1 MNAPSTPA
9 SSVRYTILSDR
20 FRSLWT
26 FYQFLGGVLK
36 HLGEGPMP
44 YTYDFQALHSQLK
57 DLVHKIGVESAA
69 DATPEVDQLERE
81 LDRIQRDLGKIDNEI
96 PPSVMRK
103 FFDHIKRQDER
114 ILGALL
120 KFYLLSNYFEQDTL
134 DKLDILFTRLAETPL
149 DDGPVAPRDSDD
161 LLLTFRR
168 LGEFTELPPLP
179 PAEAAALAEAVG
191 AIRRELE
198 SINDYQTLVRSEVYE
213 RYRKLKQRL
222 GTTALHP
229 SMLVEITAT
238 NIVAKNRFKDL
249 FEAEERKVVENTN
262 RIYDIERYLDRHPEL
277 ASERLRRQIE
287 EFRHVRIRYES
298 SLRAENIKRDDI
310 TEMTRAMHA
319 VLAQFDPSPRRLV
332 RPDDITAGIPI
343 AGLEAP
349 VSTGGTGGGST
360 PLEEPERPAT
370 RAGGGAG
377 GGDRQQETTLTD
389 ILPSDPLLNES
400 LHKIMFALEMVV
412 WDRLPAQVADAPEVR
427 NLNLEPWEVA
437 TYRKLSEGNVDKG
450 TAEWELD
457 RFFLTSAAL
466 RLKMEEERNEIT
478 RLESANT
485 PDRLFEVLER
495 SARSLDRARDMDS
508 RFQWFIDD
516 MVFRGETRQLESLY
530 RSRFRFLHA
539 YSGLWLM
546 HQQSGGLTP
555 L

>member
-69 DATPEVDQLERE
+69 DATPEVDQMERE

-149 DDGPVAPRDSDD
+149 EDGRVAPRDSDD

-198 SINDYQTLVRSEVYE
+198 SIDDYQTLVRSEVYE

-298 SLRAENIKRDDI
+298 SLRAENIKRDEI

-319 VLAQFDPSPRRLV
+319 VLAQFDPSPSRLV
-332 RPDDITAGIPI
+332 RPNDITAGIPI

-370 RAGGGAG
+370 RAG

-412 WDRLPAQVADAPEVR
+412 WDRLPAQVTDSPEVR

-485 PDRLFEVLER
+485 SDRLFEVLER

>member
-1 MNAPSTPA
+1 MEAANTPA

-36 HLGEGPMP
+36 HLWDGPMP
-44 YTYDFQALHSQLK
+44 YTYDFQALHSRLA
-57 DLVHKIGVESAA
+57 DLVHKIGVESTA
-69 DATPEVDQLERE
+69 DATPELDWLERE
-81 LDRIQRDLGKIDNEI
+81 LDRIQRDLAKIENQY

-103 FFDHIKRQDER
+103 FFDHIKRLDEKV
-114 ILGALL
+114 LCALL

-134 DKLDILFTRLAETPL
+134 DKLDILFTRLAGTPVE
-149 DDGPVAPRDSDD
+149 DGRVAPRDSDD

-168 LGEFTELPPLP
+168 LSEFTDLPPLP
-179 PAEAAALAEAVG
+179 LAEAAALAEAVCEV
-191 AIRRELE
+191 RRELE
-198 SINDYQTLVRSEVYE
+198 SIEDYQTLVNSEVYE

-222 GTTALHP
+222 GKTVLHP
-229 SMLVEITAT
+229 SLLVEITST

-249 FEAEERKVVENTN
+249 FETEERKVAENTN
-262 RIYDIERYLDRHPEL
+262 RIYDIERYLKRHPEL
-277 ASERLRRQIE
+277 ASQNLRRQIE
-287 EFRHVRIRYES
+287 EFRHIRIRYET
-298 SLRAENIKRDDI
+298 SLRKENVKRDDI
-310 TEMTRAMHA
+310 TDMTRAMHA
-319 VLAQFDPSPRRLV
+319 VLAQFEPSSRRPV
-332 RPDDITAGIPI
+332 GPDDITAGIPI
-343 AGLEAP
+343 SGLEPP
-349 VSTGGTGGGST
+349 VATGGIGGGST
-360 PLEEPERPAT
+360 PSEEPERLVE
-370 RAGGGAG
+370 RVS

-389 ILPSDPLLNES
+389 MLPSDPLLNES

-412 WDRLPAQVADAPEVR
+412 WDRLPTQVADAPEIR

-437 TYRKLSEGNVDKG
+437 TYRNLSEGKVDKG
-450 TAEWELD
+450 SAEWELD
-457 RFFLTSAAL
+457 HFFLTSAAL
-466 RLKMEEERNEIT
+466 RLKMEEERDEIT

-495 SARSLDRARDMDS
+495 SAQSLDRARDVDR

-516 MVFRGETRQLESLY
+516 IVFRGETQQLESLY

-539 YSGLWLM
+539 YSGLWLV

>member
-69 DATPEVDQLERE
+69 DATPEVDRLERE

-149 DDGPVAPRDSDD
+149 EDGRVAPRDSDD
-161 LLLTFRR
+161 LLLAFRR

-179 PAEAAALAEAVG
+179 PAEAAPLAEAVG

-198 SINDYQTLVRSEVYE
+198 SIDDYQTLVRSEVYE

-298 SLRAENIKRDDI
+298 SLRAENIKRDEI

-343 AGLEAP
+343 AGLETP

-370 RAGGGAG
+370 RAG

-450 TAEWELD
+450 AAEWELD